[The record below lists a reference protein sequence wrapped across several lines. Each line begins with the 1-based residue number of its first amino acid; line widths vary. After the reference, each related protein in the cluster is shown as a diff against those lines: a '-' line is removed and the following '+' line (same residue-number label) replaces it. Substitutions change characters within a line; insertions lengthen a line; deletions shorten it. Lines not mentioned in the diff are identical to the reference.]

1 MCRVVKFLLSLIPV
15 RVILYE
21 SRVLTLSAEL
31 GVRERRRRT
40 TDDDDGDDDAS
51 TNDDDGGDGNPS
63 SGALRRMGTRCRC
76 DDGVDDD
83 ARCRDDGSARTN
95 RVRVESVSNRRG
107 GDGDDERG
115 AGGSARRAVDAPG
128 ANGGEARV
136 EEGE

>member
-1 MCRVVKFLLSLIPV
+1 M
-15 RVILYE
+15 
-21 SRVLTLSAEL
+21 SAEL
-31 GVRERRRRT
+31 GFRESFRRRA
-40 TDDDDGDDDAS
+40 TDDDDDDGDAS

-76 DDGVDDD
+76 DD
-83 ARCRDDGSARTN
+83 ARCRDDGSARAN

-115 AGGSARRAVDAPG
+115 AGGSAGRAVDAPG

>member
-1 MCRVVKFLLSLIPV
+1 MCIIREPS
-15 RVILYE
+15 
-21 SRVLTLSAEL
+21 SRVCVSAER
-31 GVRERRRRT
+31 GFRERRRRT
-40 TDDDDGDDDAS
+40 TDDDDDDDDAS
-51 TNDDDGGDGNPS
+51 TNDDDGGDGNAS

-76 DDGVDDD
+76 DDDGVDDDD

-95 RVRVESVSNRRG
+95 RVCVESVSNRRG

>member
-1 MCRVVKFLLSLIPV
+1 M
-15 RVILYE
+15 
-21 SRVLTLSAEL
+21 SAEL
-31 GVRERRRRT
+31 GFRERRRRT

-76 DDGVDDD
+76 DDGVGDDDD